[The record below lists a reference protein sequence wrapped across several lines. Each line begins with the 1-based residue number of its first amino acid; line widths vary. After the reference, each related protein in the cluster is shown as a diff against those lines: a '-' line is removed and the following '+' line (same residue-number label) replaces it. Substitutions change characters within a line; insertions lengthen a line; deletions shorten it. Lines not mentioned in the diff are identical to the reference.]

1 MLEIVAVKYNEI
13 APVLPVKGQLPAS
26 GGSIGR
32 SEDNDI
38 ALPDPLRLLSRR
50 HLLVKPDGDGAYLLT
65 NVSTSNPAV
74 LNDVTLAPGEHSLI
88 KHGDIIS
95 IGGYLLEVRIT
106 AAPEPA
112 AHPQVAADL
121 SNGQAQPLPPDL
133 PTQNPPAQSPPAAD
147 INAILDQGGTPALM
161 SDDPLGIATLEPTL
175 APGDFVQNSGQL
187 LDGLLPQPATEP
199 LAHELTQDPL
209 MAGGNP
215 LLAEGVLDPLAMFAG
230 TETSLDNWLG
240 ASAEPSSAFNTA
252 TPARPANE
260 LHAPFSLASLTPQ
273 APKTGQ
279 VKTEPHTPLI
289 PEEFNL
295 DELLGIQ
302 QTPPARPDG
311 QTAQTRPK
319 NDAPQTEQRVPPTLE
334 PTVERPV
341 VAEVTTA
348 TATQTAA
355 PIAEPDTT
363 ASNVTHAELAA
374 LHAALLDGL
383 KLDDL
388 PAHRTLDADFMRT
401 LGALLRTAI
410 DGTLKLMAARATVK
424 REVRANVTVISPERN
439 NPLKFSPDAD
449 VALLYLLGRDY
460 PGFMDAQEA
469 VEKAFADLL
478 SHQLGVM
485 SGMRSA
491 LSLVLERFD
500 PETITRNTDT
510 HGMIDNLLSMGRK
523 ARLWDAY
530 GRYFE
535 HTREQAADRFQEF
548 FGAAFVQAYEAHTQA
563 DDPQDAGTA

>member
-13 APVLPVKGQLPAS
+13 APVLPVKGQLPAG

-32 SEDNDI
+32 DDDNDI

-50 HLLVKPDGDGAYLLT
+50 HLRVEPDGDGAYRLT
-65 NVSTSNPAV
+65 NISTANPAV

-88 KHGDIIS
+88 KHGDVIA

-106 AAPEPA
+106 ATDEPA
-112 AHPQVAADL
+112 VRPQIAADL
-121 SNGQAQPLPPDL
+121 PNGQAQPLPQHPQ
-133 PTQNPPAQSPPAAD
+133 TQHPPAAD

-161 SDDPLGIATLEPTL
+161 SDDPLGIATLEPAL

-187 LDGLLPQPATEP
+187 LDGLRPQPATEP

-209 MAGGNP
+209 LAGGNP
-215 LLAEGVLDPLAMFAG
+215 LLAEGVLDPLAMFGGEA
-230 TETSLDNWLG
+230 TSLDNWLG
-240 ASAEPSSAFNTA
+240 EAIETNAAFNAT
-252 TPARPANE
+252 TPARPTNE
-260 LHAPFSLASLTPQ
+260 LHAPFSLASLTPAAVPTQ
-273 APKTGQ
+273 TDAVQ
-279 VKTEPHTPLI
+279 VKKEHDAPLI
-289 PEEFNL
+289 PDTFSL
-295 DELLGIQ
+295 DELLGSRQ
-302 QTPPARPDG
+302 VPSPV
-311 QTAQTRPK
+311 
-319 NDAPQTEQRVPPTLE
+319 TEQA
-334 PTVERPV
+334 VERPV
-341 VAEVTTA
+341 VAETAIEVTVDTTTTA
-348 TATQTAA
+348 TTEPAA
-355 PIAEPDTT
+355 PIKAPAAT
-363 ASNVTHAELAA
+363 ASESTDETLVA

-388 PAHRTLDADFMRT
+388 PAHRTLDAEFMRT

-460 PGFMDAQEA
+460 PGFMNAQEA
-469 VEKAFADLL
+469 VQQAFADLH
-478 SHQLGVM
+478 SHQIGVM

-500 PETITRNTDT
+500 PETITRNTAT
-510 HGMIDNLLSMGRK
+510 AGMLDNLLLMGRK

-548 FGAAFVQAYEAHTQA
+548 FGAAFVQAYEAQA
-563 DDPQDAGTA
+563 KADEPQDGGTG

>member
-13 APVLPVKGQLPAS
+13 APVLPVKGQLPAG

-32 SEDNDI
+32 DGDNDI

-50 HLLVKPDGDGAYLLT
+50 HLLIEPDGEGTYRLT

-88 KHGDIIS
+88 RHGDIIS

-106 AAPEPA
+106 ADDQPA
-112 AHPQVAADL
+112 ARPQITADL
-121 SNGQAQPLPPDL
+121 PNGQAQPLPQDPQTQPL
-133 PTQNPPAQSPPAAD
+133 PTAD

-161 SDDPLGIATLEPTL
+161 SDDPLGIATLEP
-175 APGDFVQNSGQL
+175 AIEPGDFVQNSGQL
-187 LDGLLPQPATEP
+187 LDDLLPQPATQP

-209 MAGGNP
+209 LAGGNP
-215 LLAEGVLDPLAMFAG
+215 LLAEGVLDPLAMFG
-230 TETSLDNWLG
+230 GEEKSLDTWLG
-240 ASAEPSSAFNTA
+240 EPTA
-252 TPARPANE
+252 TNAVFNATNPVRPTNE
-260 LHAPFSLASLTPQ
+260 LHAPFSLAALTPQ
-273 APKTGQ
+273 APEAGQ
-279 VKTEPHTPLI
+279 VKQEHDALLI
-289 PEEFNL
+289 PETFSL
-295 DELLGIQ
+295 DELLG
-302 QTPPARPDG
+302 ARHAPSSQSDE
-311 QTAQTRPK
+311 QAAQTLPQH
-319 NDAPQTEQRVPPTLE
+319 DEYQTEQVLPPVTE
-334 PTVERPV
+334 PAVERPV
-341 VAEVTTA
+341 LAETVAETA
-348 TATQTAA
+348 AEATPEPAA
-355 PIAEPDTT
+355 PITKPDAAANESTD
-363 ASNVTHAELAA
+363 EKLAA
-374 LHAALLDGL
+374 LYAALLDGL

-449 VALLYLLGRDY
+449 VALLYLLGREY
-460 PGFMDAQEA
+460 PGFMSAQEA
-469 VEKAFADLL
+469 VQQAFADLH

-500 PETITRNTDT
+500 PETITRNTGT
-510 HGMIDNLLSMGRK
+510 AGMFDNLLLMGRK

-548 FGAAFVQAYEAHTQA
+548 FGAAFVQAYEAQA
-563 DDPQDAGTA
+563 KAGEPQDGGIS

>member
-13 APVLPVKGQLPAS
+13 APVLPVKGQLPAG

-32 SEDNDI
+32 GEDNDI
-38 ALPDPLRLLSRR
+38 TLPDPLRLLSRR
-50 HLLVKPDGDGAYLLT
+50 HLLIEPDGEEDYRLT

-74 LNDVTLAPGEHSLI
+74 LNDVTLIPGDHSLI
-88 KHGDIIS
+88 RHGDIIS

-106 AAPEPA
+106 VADEAALDP
-112 AHPQVAADL
+112 HVAASLPDE
-121 SNGQAQPLPPDL
+121 QPRES
-133 PTQNPPAQSPPAAD
+133 PAQTAPATD
-147 INAILDQGGTPALM
+147 IDTILDQGVTPALM

-175 APGDFVQNSGQL
+175 EPGDFVQNSGQL
-187 LDGLLPQPATEP
+187 LDELLPQPATEP
-199 LAHELTQDPL
+199 LAHELTRDPL
-209 MAGGNP
+209 LAGGNP
-215 LLAEGVLDPLAMFAG
+215 LLAEGGLDPLAMFGGA
-230 TETSLDNWLG
+230 ETSLDNWLG
-240 ASAEPSSAFNTA
+240 DVPETNVAFNA
-252 TPARPANE
+252 THPARPANE
-260 LHAPFSLASLTPQ
+260 LHTPFSLTSLTSQ
-273 APKTGQ
+273 APEARQ
-279 VKTEPHTPLI
+279 VKKDHDAPLI
-289 PEEFNL
+289 PETFSL
-295 DELLGIQ
+295 DELLGSRHA
-302 QTPPARPDG
+302 PPSQLDG
-311 QTAQTRPK
+311 QATQAL
-319 NDAPQTEQRVPPTLE
+319 PQHDEHQAKDMMPAIAKQ
-334 PTVERPV
+334 TVERPV
-341 VAEVTTA
+341 LAETVTETVTEAAAEATTEA
-348 TATQTAA
+348 TAPTT
-355 PIAEPDTT
+355 EPDA
-363 ASNVTHAELAA
+363 ASESIHENLAA

-401 LGALLRTAI
+401 LGALLRTSI

-469 VEKAFADLL
+469 VKKAFADLIG
-478 SHQLGVM
+478 HQIGVM

-510 HGMIDNLLSMGRK
+510 RGMIDNLLSMGRK

-548 FGAAFVQAYEAHTQA
+548 FGAAFVQAYEAHTQT
-563 DDPQDAGTA
+563 DDPQDGGTS

>member
-13 APVLPVKGQLPAS
+13 APVLPVKGQLPAG

-32 SEDNDI
+32 SDDNDI

-50 HLLVKPDGDGAYLLT
+50 HLLIEQDGDGAYRLT
-65 NVSTSNPAV
+65 NISVSNPAV

-106 AAPEPA
+106 ADDQPTAR
-112 AHPQVAADL
+112 PQITADMP
-121 SNGQAQPLPPDL
+121 NGQAQPLPQYPQTQ
-133 PTQNPPAQSPPAAD
+133 PTHTTD

-161 SDDPLGIATLEPTL
+161 SDDPLGIATLEPTIE
-175 APGDFVQNSGQL
+175 PGDFVQNSGQL
-187 LDGLLPQPATEP
+187 LDDLLPQPATQP

-215 LLAEGVLDPLAMFAG
+215 LLTEGALDPLAMFGGEEA
-230 TETSLDNWLG
+230 SLDNWLG
-240 ASAEPSSAFNTA
+240 EAADTHATFNA
-252 TPARPANE
+252 TPPASPTNE
-260 LHAPFSLASLTPQ
+260 LHAPFSLASL
-273 APKTGQ
+273 APKASEAGQ
-279 VKTEPHTPLI
+279 VKKVHDAPLI
-289 PEEFNL
+289 PETFSL
-295 DELLGIQ
+295 DELLGARHA
-302 QTPPARPDG
+302 PPSQSDEQA
-311 QTAQTRPK
+311 AQPQH
-319 NDAPQTEQRVPPTLE
+319 DEYQTEQVPPPGTE
-334 PTVERPV
+334 QAVERPMLAET
-341 VAEVTTA
+341 VAETA
-348 TATQTAA
+348 PEATPEPAA
-355 PIAEPDTT
+355 PITEPDT
-363 ASNVTHAELAA
+363 ASESADEKLTA

-388 PAHRTLDADFMRT
+388 PAHPTLDADFMRT
-401 LGALLRTAI
+401 LGALLRTSI

-478 SHQLGVM
+478 SHQIGVM

-548 FGAAFVQAYEAHTQA
+548 FGAAFVQAYEEQAKA
-563 DDPQDAGTA
+563 DDPQDGGTG